1 MNSEIVTAAPP
12 TNPKGVII
20 FAPDTE
26 KEAHHDHALLCW
38 IEIENKE
45 DRAGLASQ
53 LARGQ

>member
-26 KEAHHDHALLCW
+26 KEAHHALLCW